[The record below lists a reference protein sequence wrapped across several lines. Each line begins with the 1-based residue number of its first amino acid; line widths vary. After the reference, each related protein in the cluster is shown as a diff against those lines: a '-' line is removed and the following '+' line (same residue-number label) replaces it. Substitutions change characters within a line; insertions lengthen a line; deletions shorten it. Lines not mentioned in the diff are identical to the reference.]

1 MKDSNKKR
9 RQSNGSD
16 IGASAISVVLKF
28 KKKKRKGR
36 LVLMSDRFAAE
47 FKGHEE
53 VTATFHELMLYWW
66 WVLEF
71 DGGIW

>member
-1 MKDSNKKR
+1 
-9 RQSNGSD
+9 
-16 IGASAISVVLKF
+16 
-28 KKKKRKGR
+28 
-36 LVLMSDRFAAE
+36 MSDRFAAE

-53 VTATFHELMLYWW
+53 VTATFHESMLYWW